1 MPQFQRFRLRRHLVA
16 AMSVAGLAILSAAV
30 ATPQFAG
37 TASAQEPAP
46 PAKPEGGKPEPG
58 KPEGGKGEMKPAAD
72 AQREATNQERA
83 KKLVIE
89 LELALTAAK
98 NAKTPDPALIKVL
111 ETSLESARKLAEPIT
126 LKVLTDE
133 EKRGIGEELRKQFEG
148 ERKDGGP
155 GGDPTAGGSEWQKQA
170 LSRAFEGAEL
180 SEEDE
185 IKSTEII
192 SDWFTKS
199 QAARIGGDSKKSSDL
214 KRDRDAA
221 LEKLLGKKKAQK
233 VINNLN
239 GMSNWGG
246 GRGR

>member
-1 MPQFQRFRLRRHLVA
+1 MPKLERDRVRRAVA
-16 AMSVAGLAILSAAV
+16 AAFTVAGLSVAAFAV
-30 ATPQFAG
+30 GTPHLMG

-46 PAKPEGGKPEPG
+46 PAKPEGGKPEGG
-58 KPEGGKGEMKPAAD
+58 KPEAGKGEMKPAD
-72 AQREATNQERA
+72 DPQLEPTHQERA

-148 ERKDGGP
+148 AGKDGGP
-155 GGDPTAGGSEWQKQA
+155 TAGPPGANEWQKQA
-170 LSRAFEGAEL
+170 LTRAFEGADL
-180 SEEDE
+180 GEEDE
-185 IKSTEII
+185 LKATEII
-192 SDWFTKS
+192 SDWFTQS
-199 QAARIGGDSKKSSDL
+199 QAARVGGDSKKSSDL

-246 GRGR
+246 RGR

>member
-1 MPQFQRFRLRRHLVA
+1 MPSFDRLRIRRD
-16 AMSVAGLAILSAAV
+16 LAAAV
-30 ATPQFAG
+30 TVASFAFAAFVLVSPRFVG

-46 PAKPEGGKPEPG
+46 PAKPEGGKPEQG
-58 KPEGGKGEMKPAAD
+58 KPEAGKGEMKPGSD
-72 AQREATNQERA
+72 AQREPTHQERA
-83 KKLVIE
+83 RKLVIE
-89 LELALTAAK
+89 LELAITAAK
-98 NAKTPDPALIKVL
+98 NAKAPDPALIKVL

-126 LKVLTDE
+126 LKALTDE
-133 EKRGIGEELRKQFEG
+133 EKRGIGEEFRKQFEG
-148 ERKDGGP
+148 DRKDGGP

-185 IKSTEII
+185 IKATEII

-214 KRDRDAA
+214 KRDRDAS

-246 GRGR
+246 RGR

>member
-1 MPQFQRFRLRRHLVA
+1 MPQFEPRRVRNVIATAFTA
-16 AMSVAGLAILSAAV
+16 AALSVAAV
-30 ATPQFAG
+30 AIGTPHFMM

-46 PAKPEGGKPEPG
+46 PAKPEGGKPEGG
-58 KPEGGKGEMKPAAD
+58 KPEAGKGEMKPADD
-72 AQREATNQERA
+72 AQREATHQERA
-83 KKLVIE
+83 RKLVIE

-111 ETSLESARKLAEPIT
+111 ETSLEGARKLAEPIT

-148 ERKDGGP
+148 GGKDAG
-155 GGDPTAGGSEWQKQA
+155 PTAGPPGANEWQKQA
-170 LSRAFEGAEL
+170 LARAFEGADL
-180 SEEDE
+180 GEEDE
-185 IKSTEII
+185 IKATEII
-192 SDWFTKS
+192 SDWFTQS
-199 QAARIGGDSKKSSDL
+199 QAARVGGDTKKSSDL

-221 LEKLLGKKKAQK
+221 LEKLLGKKKAQR

-239 GMSNWGG
+239 SMANWG